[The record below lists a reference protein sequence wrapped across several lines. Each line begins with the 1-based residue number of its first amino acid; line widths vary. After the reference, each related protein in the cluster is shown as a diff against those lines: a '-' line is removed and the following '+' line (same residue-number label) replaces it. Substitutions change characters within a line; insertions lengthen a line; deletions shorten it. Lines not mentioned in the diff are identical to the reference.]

1 MTLEKKLDHVQL
13 IQLKNFE
20 NSILIIVDLILDLE
34 AIYLE
39 NFKNGLL
46 ELDWDVIRRCKTKLS
61 LHLEELGL
69 YNLFLDEGDLHFIS
83 DENDFS
89 TIKEIPRIKLNFKPR
104 AQNFAY
110 EDPQIIKNEN
120 DAVLKKIELICKNLK
135 SRDLSNIQDVRKKY
149 VTDMDGFTFTLR
161 FTENAHVDEVLEKIN
176 SFKEEVENLT
186 LEELMVAQQFTDFFK
201 VDYTNPFWIEKEKIT
216 KNQTIMISLR
226 NIETSAPFHFFST
239 IILNIN
245 NTIKKRIDSGRDKKN
260 KSIKIFLS
268 YNSINQSHIAYNLN
282 LEI

>member
-120 DAVLKKIELICKNLK
+120 DAVLKKIELICKYLK